1 MNSAVKG
8 YAAGI
13 ISAITF
19 GMNPFF
25 GIPLYRE
32 NVQPLSVLFY
42 RFAFASL
49 MLGISMLIGRK
60 KFSFE
65 LKLLPHMITGGILLS
80 LTCLAWFSS
89 FKIMDSGIGATIMFV
104 YPVMVASIMIAGFK
118 EKITVPVIA
127 AMVLALGGV
136 GILCR
141 PGEGAVVNA
150 PGIFYVIM
158 SALFYAIYI
167 VFLKVTRLKEVAPE
181 TLTFYTMGIGAVIFL
196 LILRCGMDLQMLPSC
211 RALGSA
217 LGLAFFPSL
226 LSFWLIAVAIKH
238 IGATGSAILGALEP
252 VTAVI
257 IGVTCF
263 SEKFTWSL
271 LAGIICILSSVII
284 VICGEKKG
292 KDSSAATPA
301 EAN

>member
-32 NVQPLSVLFY
+32 NIQPLSVLFY
-42 RFAFASL
+42 RFAFASA
-49 MLGISMLIGRK
+49 MLGICMLIGRK
-60 KFSFE
+60 KFSFD
-65 LKLLPHMITGGILLS
+65 LKLLPHMIAGGVLLS

-127 AMVLALGGV
+127 AMVLALSGV

-150 PGIFYVIM
+150 LGIFYVIM

-167 VFLKVTRLKEVAPE
+167 VYLKVTRLKEVAPE

-196 LILRCGMDLQMLPSC
+196 LILRGGADLQMLPSC
-211 RALGSA
+211 RALGNA
-217 LGLAFFPSL
+217 LGVAFFPSL

-284 VICGEKKG
+284 VICGEKKN
-292 KDSSAATPA
+292 KSNSAAVSV